1 MQSWG
6 ETKCRLFKSTSTLKL
21 ASHNAV
27 PEASVKIKEKEREM
41 NGKKKKKWVS
51 FMLDTL

>member
-21 ASHNAV
+21 ASRNAV
-27 PEASVKIKEKEREM
+27 PEASVKIKEREREM
-41 NGKKKKKWVS
+41 KGKKEWVS